1 MKIKWNS
8 HDLNLTVWTVKRKSD
23 GKYLQHAK
31 NGDYIFCD
39 SPYKYH
45 MTLDQVKQYMTN
57 KFTTYW
63 SDKSGEIKHKSHNP
77 QLNINDFEF
86 TEVGADSWVYMTVKN
101 EMDLPKHYYEVVEE

>member
-8 HDLNLTVWTVKRKSD
+8 HDVNLTVWTVKRKSD

-45 MTLDQVKQYMTN
+45 MTLDQVKQYMTS
-57 KFTTYW
+57 KYKTCW
-63 SDKSGEIKHKSHNP
+63 SEKNGEIKHKSHNP

-86 TEVGADSWVYMTVKN
+86 TECGADSWVYMTVKN
-101 EMDLPKHYYEVVEE
+101 EKDLPKHRYEVVEE

>member
-8 HDLNLTVWTVKRKSD
+8 HDVNLTAWTVKRKSD
-23 GKYLQHAK
+23 GKYLKHTK

-45 MTLDQVKQYMTN
+45 MTLDQVKQYMTS

-63 SDKSGEIKHKSHNP
+63 AEKGVFQHKLHNP

-86 TEVGADSWVYMTVKN
+86 TECGADSWVYMTVKN
-101 EMDLPKHYYEVVEE
+101 ENDLPKHHYEVVEE